1 MSGGSWISLKLM
13 YDGIID
19 AGNAVFLLEVRRLN
33 EPLRIPK
40 IPVEKPRKRRGRKLV
55 FLLFVFF
62 ITVLIILFFRSS
74 LSRITEIVV
83 EGNELVPAEQIE
95 LTAGIVAGD
104 QFFGVSVPEVIDRV
118 ETMRMIRS
126 AEVTKRFPG
135 KLLIHVQ
142 EEPKVAFQFDAEG
155 RQEYVLADG
164 STSPVQGLSVM
175 IDMPILSGWSD
186 SDSYKTQLCKIMSE
200 VSESLF
206 YEVSEII
213 PIPSES
219 YPDRIKLYTRKG
231 FEVITTIEYLPDKI
245 QYLSAF
251 MDNLLDNGVDS
262 GVLTLLEVDSHHA
275 LNDSEDEQSTG
286 ENGQQ

>member
-1 MSGGSWISLKLM
+1 MD
-13 YDGIID
+13 DGIID
-19 AGNAVFLLEVRRLN
+19 DGNVVLLLEVHRLN

-40 IPVEKPRKRRGRKLV
+40 IPVEKPSKRRGRKLV

-62 ITVLIILFFRSS
+62 TTVLIILFFRSS

-83 EGNELVPAEQIE
+83 EGNELVPTEQIE
-95 LTAGIVAGD
+95 QTTGVVAGD
-104 QFFGVSVPEVIDRV
+104 HFFGLSVSEVAKRV
-118 ETMRMIRS
+118 ESMKMIQS

-142 EEPKVAFQFDAEG
+142 EQPKVAFQFDAEG
-155 RQEYVLADG
+155 RQEFVLADG

-186 SDSYKTQLCKIMSE
+186 HDPYKVQLCKIMSE

-206 YEVSEII
+206 YEVSEIK

-219 YPDRIKLYTRKG
+219 YPDRIKMYTRKG

-251 MDNLLDNGVDS
+251 MDNLLDSGVNS

-275 LNDSEDEQSTG
+275 LNEAEDEQSTE
-286 ENGQQ
+286 ENDQS